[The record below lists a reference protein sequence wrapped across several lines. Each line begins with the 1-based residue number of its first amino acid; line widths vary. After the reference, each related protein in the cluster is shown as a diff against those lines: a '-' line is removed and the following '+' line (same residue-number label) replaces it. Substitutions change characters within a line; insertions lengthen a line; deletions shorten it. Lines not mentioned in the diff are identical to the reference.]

1 MIVHARQTVYV
12 IVELD
17 SVDMRRLLN
26 GEYVLRESVPSDS
39 EDVLVRIYCANPQDA
54 G

>member
-17 SVDMRRLLN
+17 SVDVRRLLN
-26 GEYVLRESVPSDS
+26 GDFILKESTADNSD
-39 EDVLVRIYCANPQDA
+39 DVLVRVYCANLQDA
-54 G
+54 K